1 MIKIKSAARCLKQRF
16 ISLAFAVTKSV
27 NAIAQSQSQDQK
39 SQTVKYYIQL
49 TSPFLGYPF
58 DHKVTANHKV
68 TARLMR
74 KAISNSVHALRS
86 NQALSSGINYSFS
99 PC

>member
-1 MIKIKSAARCLKQRF
+1 MIKIKSAAKCLKQRF

-58 DHKVTANHKV
+58 DHKVTA
-68 TARLMR
+68 RLMR

-86 NQALSSGINYSFS
+86 NQALSSDINYSFS